1 VVYAKLPKA
10 FFIPTPVGNYNP
22 DWAIAFE
29 EGKVKH
35 IYFIAETKGSLSSL
49 ELRTIEQCKIKC
61 AEKFFDRITQ
71 STNGKVKYGVIT
83 NYADLLQAVK

>member
-1 VVYAKLPKA
+1 MRRPQ
-10 FFIPTPVGNYNP
+10 
-22 DWAIAFE
+22 

-49 ELRTIEQCKIKC
+49 DLRPIEQCKIKC

-71 STNGKVKYGVIT
+71 STEGKVKYGVIT
-83 NYADLLQAVK
+83 NYADLLQAVKTEPV